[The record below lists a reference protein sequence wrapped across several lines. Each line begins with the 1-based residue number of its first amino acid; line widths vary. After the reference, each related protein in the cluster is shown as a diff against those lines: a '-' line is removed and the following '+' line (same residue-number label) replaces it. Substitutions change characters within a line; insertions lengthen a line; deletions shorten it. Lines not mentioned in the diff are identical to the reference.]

1 MRGQIQDWRVGLEGV
16 TIRLTRR
23 TFTGEAYNNAEQGRG
38 RHEAQTMKWA
48 FSLILSLWLS
58 YIKENGWTMGQGAAA
73 VLFLVPV
80 LIVDSGKV
88 KLSQSRVNYVSNRS
102 QEMGYRL
109 LVSWLIG
116 KEEKKKRTYQLSILE
131 DPNGSSTLYQYY
143 ESKMRYEEGWN
154 MNMRNR
160 RWCEKY

>member
-1 MRGQIQDWRVGLEGV
+1 
-16 TIRLTRR
+16 
-23 TFTGEAYNNAEQGRG
+23 
-38 RHEAQTMKWA
+38 
-48 FSLILSLWLS
+48 
-58 YIKENGWTMGQGAAA
+58 MGQGAAA

-143 ESKMRYEEGWN
+143 ESKMRYEEG
-154 MNMRNR
+154 
-160 RWCEKY
+160 